1 MLKHYINQIKK
12 PFIWAVRFR
21 KRRGYGVHSPFAFNF
36 ITTVLYQR
44 GQFYNYKLINELPRS
59 RDESKRILKLIFRL
73 VNFIQPKT
81 IVYRSTNSFVPKVM
95 RWSRSD
101 VQISTS
107 FSDFARVDLAYLSYQ
122 TPMEDLVNEIGTLWP
137 SLHENSMLIIYG
149 IGYSKEMK
157 TLWSELIKDEKSGIS
172 FDLYDLGI
180 LFFNNSMNKQDYIV
194 NF

>member
-12 PFIWAVRFR
+12 PFIWVIRFR

-44 GQFYNYKLINELPRS
+44 GQFYNYKLINQLPRS
-59 RDESKRILKLIFRL
+59 KEESKRILKLIFRL

-81 IVYRSTNSFVPKVM
+81 IVYRSTNSFVPEVM

-101 VQISTS
+101 VQISAS
-107 FSDFARVDLAYLSYQ
+107 LNDFTRVDLAYLSYK
-122 TPMEDLVNEIGTLWP
+122 TPKEDLVYEIRTLWP
-137 SLHENSMLIIYG
+137 SLHEDSMLIIYG

-157 TLWSELIKDEKSGIS
+157 ALWAELIKDDKSGIS
-172 FDLYDLGI
+172 FDLYDMGI
-180 LFFNNSMNKQDYIV
+180 LFFNKSKNKQDYIV